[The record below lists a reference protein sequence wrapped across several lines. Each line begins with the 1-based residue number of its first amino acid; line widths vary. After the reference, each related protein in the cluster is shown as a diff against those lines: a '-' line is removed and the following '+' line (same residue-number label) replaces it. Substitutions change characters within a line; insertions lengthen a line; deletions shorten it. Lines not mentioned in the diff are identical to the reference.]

1 MKKKRGTGRRGVSG
15 REKGRKWNSKK
26 YKMGMEEG
34 EERERDRGGITR
46 PYLTLLDHLPRH
58 PRSEQALMR
67 RHASLRTNSLENR
80 QKGRGNSSRTVASS
94 SSPPP
99 LSPLLSSPL
108 LLEKL
113 LRFAADCLLWR
124 VQDETSSLARGSLN
138 NPNGS

>member
-67 RHASLRTNSLENR
+67 RHASLRTA
-80 QKGRGNSSRTVASS
+80 SRTGKKDVGIARE
-94 SSPPP
+94 P
-99 LSPLLSSPL
+99 LPL
-108 LLEKL
+108 LLLLLSVLLLFLLLFSSRNCFASRRIVYFGVSKTKL
-113 LRFAADCLLWR
+113 HPWP
-124 VQDETSSLARGSLN
+124 VV
-138 NPNGS
+138 P